1 MPNLRLMSIF
11 HLHPTL
17 TVKASDVVS
26 RNEGYDSN
34 PHIQFILAGLLEKF
48 LFNKNKNKIRKKWV
62 KFVHQLAKL
71 GTRTAIYY
79 NKIYTACSA

>member
-34 PHIQFILAGLLEKF
+34 PHIQFILAGLLENF
-48 LFNKNKNKIRKKWV
+48 CLIKIKTKSERN
-62 KFVHQLAKL
+62 
-71 GTRTAIYY
+71 G
-79 NKIYTACSA
+79 